1 MKSKEMDMTTG
12 NLAKKIIIFA
22 LPVMLSSI
30 IQLLFNACDLVVIG
44 QFSGDNS
51 LAAVGSTGALINL
64 IINMFIGVSVG
75 ANVICARAIGNKD
88 MEKHKDVYIQ
98 LLLLVL

>member
-64 IINMFIGVSVG
+64 IIKCLSVFP
-75 ANVICARAIGNKD
+75 
-88 MEKHKDVYIQ
+88 
-98 LLLLVL
+98 